1 MYSEERKVNGGM
13 KQRKSRDTQLKVQF
27 CEPNCKLTR
36 QELYPGSLISVLE
49 TKIITVFCRR

>member
-27 CEPNCKLTR
+27 CEPNCILTR
-36 QELYPGSLISVLE
+36 QELYPSSLISILE
-49 TKIITVFCRR
+49 TKIITVFCR